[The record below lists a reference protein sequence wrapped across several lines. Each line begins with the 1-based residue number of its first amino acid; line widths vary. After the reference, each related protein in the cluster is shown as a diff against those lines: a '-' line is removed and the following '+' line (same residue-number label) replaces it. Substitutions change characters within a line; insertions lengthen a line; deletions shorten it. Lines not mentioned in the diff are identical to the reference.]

1 MKETFENLFSFIKY
15 DDLPDWQKLAYEEE
29 LAKSL
34 GEHCRQCDLK
44 EIVKSVSFKDRTL
57 QLAEE
62 CNELSQAILKYHRFL
77 KGTNPTNKS
86 LEEVYNDL
94 AEEIADVCL
103 CLDTVLLGEEKL
115 TNNVDKWY
123 YGKLD
128 RWVSRLKERSN

>member
-1 MKETFENLFSFIKY
+1 MDVVEQLFDELYESIKV
-15 DDLPDWQKLAYEEE
+15 DDLKT
-29 LAKSL
+29 
-34 GEHCRQCDLK
+34 
-44 EIVKSVSFKDRTL
+44 IVESVSFKDRTL

-86 LEEVYNDL
+86 LEEVYSDL

-115 TNNVDKWY
+115 TNKVDKWY
-123 YGKLD
+123 DNKLD
-128 RWVSRLKERSN
+128 RWVMRLKERSN

>member
-1 MKETFENLFSFIKY
+1 MEDVVKDLFNELFESIKVN
-15 DDLPDWQKLAYEEE
+15 
-29 LAKSL
+29 
-34 GEHCRQCDLK
+34 DLK
-44 EIVKSVSFKDRTL
+44 TIVKSVSFKDRTL

-103 CLDTVLLGEEKL
+103 CLDTVLLGDEKL
-115 TNNVDKWY
+115 NDNVDKWY
-123 YGKLD
+123 DSKLD
-128 RWVSRLKERSN
+128 RWVGRLNDNRRC